1 MKMKQILCLTVAALL
16 VSLSACADPSIGG
29 AGESESHAV
38 GGTVAESETV
48 IETKGETDTAPA
60 EEWLDRETAEFSAKE
75 DWAIM
80 IITAIYD
87 DSFTARTGTKDWQ
100 VKINGT
106 LSDQWRVGYE
116 AQVRYKNAYRDES
129 SLRMECDLV
138 SISVLERPEKPVIYL
153 YPEVE
158 TEVTVKLT
166 MNGHL
171 TCTYPAY
178 RDGWRVTASPD
189 GTLTDAD
196 GMVYNYLYWE
206 GVSYAEWDY
215 SRGFCVRGED
225 TAAFLEDALEKL
237 GLNRREANE
246 FIVYWLPRMEQN
258 PYNIIAFQTDVYTES
273 AKLDIVPAPDTLIR
287 VFMTYYASD
296 APVEIEPQALT
307 APERTGFVAVEWGGS
322 EG

>member
-1 MKMKQILCLTVAALL
+1 MKWKQVLCLLTAVALL
-16 VSLSACADPSIGG
+16 AGFTACDPEPDPIDLSALETY
-29 AGESESHAV
+29 AG
-38 GGTVAESETV
+38 
-48 IETKGETDTAPA
+48 
-60 EEWLDRETAEFSAKE
+60 EWLDRDSAAFSEETDMECVSLTEVYADCFFGETLGSNPWTFK
-75 DWAIM
+75 
-80 IITAIYD
+80 
-87 DSFTARTGTKDWQ
+87 
-100 VKINGT
+100 VNGT
-106 LSDQWRVGYE
+106 LTGEWCRGDHILLT
-116 AQVRYKNAYRDES
+116 YKNAYTDEAGK
-129 SLRMECDLV
+129 RMECELITAEKAPVDD
-138 SISVLERPEKPVIYL
+138 KPVIYL
-153 YPEVE
+153 YPETTTDVS
-158 TEVTVKLT
+158 VKLT
-166 MNGHL
+166 LNGEL

-189 GTLTDAD
+189 GTLTDVD

-225 TAAFLEDALEKL
+225 TAAFLEDALEQL

-296 APVEIEPQALT
+296 APVEIEPQELT